1 MNPTPTQMDEL
12 VSQIAQ
18 SLVDHPQDVVVKA
31 VESIHTTVIELRVA
45 KEDIGKVIGRQGRTA
60 QAMRTLIGAASAKIN
75 KRAVLEIVE

>member
-1 MNPTPTQMDEL
+1 MNPTPTQMDKL

-31 VESIHTTVIELRVA
+31 VESILTTVIELRVA